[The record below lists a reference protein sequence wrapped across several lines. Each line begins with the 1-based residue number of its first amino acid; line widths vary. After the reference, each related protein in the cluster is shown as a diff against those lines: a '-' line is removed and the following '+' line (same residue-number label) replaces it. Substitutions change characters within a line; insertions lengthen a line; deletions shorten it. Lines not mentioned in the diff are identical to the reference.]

1 MHYSDPPVAL
11 QLPGRGDSEE
21 VVGSRAVGQWARQQ
35 EAGEKPAERVA
46 LLLEEHQHTVHRL
59 DTHRVVA
66 WRREERGSE
75 RDREMGERWRGRVR
89 DPF

>member
-1 MHYSDPPVAL
+1 MCNSDPPVAL
-11 QLPGRGDSEE
+11 QLPGRGDGEE

-35 EAGEKPAERVA
+35 KAREKPAERVA

-66 WRREERGSE
+66 WKERRE
-75 RDREMGERWRGRVR
+75 GEREIER
-89 DPF
+89 